1 MNTLQTKLARLEAQ
15 LKITKGNRNRAKLVI
30 AILAVEAAIEQL
42 KPVMVT
48 AAQKE
53 ATVKKDEFCKKAEKA
68 TVKLLQLRFKN
79 AEVNVTETK
88 VNINSESAELSVN
101 LSFSLDTEYYGYKRQ
116 THIRKL
122 KQAQTAKV
130 HAMFEFAGTILLA
143 S

>member
-1 MNTLQTKLARLEAQ
+1 MHILQTKLARLEAQ

-42 KPVMVT
+42 KPVIVT
-48 AAQKE
+48 E
-53 ATVKKDEFCKKAEKA
+53 AK
-68 TVKLLQLRFKN
+68 KLLQLRFKN
-79 AEVNVTETK
+79 AEVNVTKTK
-88 VNINSESAELSVN
+88 LNITSDSTELSLN

-130 HAMFEFAGTILLA
+130 HVMFEFVGTILLA